1 MERLTKLSATGEYC
15 IDKSMV
21 NNREEGWYGEAIE
34 KLAKFENLY
43 DYLIDKQRTI
53 PAEMEK
59 LRRENKTKTYKF
71 KELMAQKL
79 TNQTLLNLI
88 SGHGLE

>member
-1 MERLTKLSATGEYC
+1 MERLTKLAATGEYY

-21 NNREEGWYGEAIE
+21 NNGEEGYYGEAIE
-34 KLAKFENLY
+34 KLARFENLY

-53 PAEMEK
+53 PVEMEK